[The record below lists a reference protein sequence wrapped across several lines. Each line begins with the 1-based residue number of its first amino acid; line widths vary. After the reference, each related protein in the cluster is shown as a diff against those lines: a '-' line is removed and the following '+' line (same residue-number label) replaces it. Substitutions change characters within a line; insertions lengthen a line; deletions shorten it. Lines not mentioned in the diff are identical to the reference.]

1 MIVPDHVLSIMSGVN
16 PDAVEAEAHDLK
28 KAATGIR
35 ETGANVHST
44 WQGLSAF
51 YEAPEAADLFS
62 ATAPV
67 RDDAASFAGQLE
79 KVTGALTTY
88 AAETRVIK
96 RKLTDLYMQAVTFVN
111 KTYAEKEDWRKNED
125 LVQENNSLLQA
136 VDAQALAFQ
145 QAQEKASASIY
156 SAYGGSAPKRTMCTD
171 DKPLTWGT
179 PEEAENPW
187 YEDMWDGA
195 TSFLTG
201 FFGDGLW
208 GDASGL
214 WDLATSPEKWRES
227 FENLMILGTPAISL
241 LSPKLRGKFGE
252 TWKGFGKSFVAWD
265 QWKQDPARALGN
277 TAYNIVTTIIPIGK
291 AGSAGKLAKG
301 TRATAKVG
309 EALDPLSLTLRA
321 GARLPKVSDIA
332 AQLTHKFGD
341 LGTKLKLDLTRTKII
356 TPQSSNT
363 PTPTSPST
371 PEWNEQKTH
380 TELAESLHPSPTK
393 QPSTPAAG
401 AESQQEVSSIDE
413 LQGNRPGDSPPEVA
427 PPNSGIL
434 HEHLYIPAGAP
445 GAGPIHYTRRGDAYE
460 TPLTTELKKLVNP
473 LNGQNNCQ
481 SCALAVDKAHQGIP
495 LTAIPHPRPPDNTL
509 LDDYVKGN
517 WHHHVSLSGVVL
529 RMKTLPEGAR
539 GIVLGFGDDS
549 HAFNVRKVRGVI
561 QFLDA
566 QQGVARPFRYNEFF
580 FARTDN
586 L

>member
-16 PDAVEAEAHDLK
+16 PDAVEAEAHSLK

-35 ETGANVHST
+35 ETGADVHST

-79 KVTGALTTY
+79 QVTGALTTY

-111 KTYAEKEDWRKNED
+111 KTYTEEEDWRKNED

-145 QAQEKASASIY
+145 KAQEKASTSIY
-156 SAYGGSAPKRTMCTD
+156 SAYGGSAPSKQMCTD
-171 DKPLTWGT
+171 GKPLTWGT

-214 WDLATSPEKWRES
+214 WDLATSPDKWRES
-227 FENLMILGTPAISL
+227 FENLMVLGTPAMAL
-241 LSPKLRGKFGE
+241 LSPELRGKFGE

-277 TAYNIVTTIIPIGK
+277 TAYNIVTTVIPIGK

-301 TRATAKVG
+301 TRAAAKVG

-332 AQLTHKFGD
+332 ARLTHKIGD
-341 LGTKLKLDLTRTKII
+341 LGTKLKLDLTRTKVI
-356 TPQSSNT
+356 TPHVDPATITWNRA
-363 PTPTSPST
+363 PTPDSPS
-371 PEWNEQKTH
+371 
-380 TELAESLHPSPTK
+380 
-393 QPSTPAAG
+393 
-401 AESQQEVSSIDE
+401 
-413 LQGNRPGDSPPEVA
+413 RA
-427 PPNSGIL
+427 P
-434 HEHLYIPAGAP
+434 
-445 GAGPIHYTRRGDAYE
+445 D
-460 TPLTTELKKLVNP
+460 
-473 LNGQNNCQ
+473 
-481 SCALAVDKAHQGIP
+481 
-495 LTAIPHPRPPDNTL
+495 
-509 LDDYVKGN
+509 
-517 WHHHVSLSGVVL
+517 
-529 RMKTLPEGAR
+529 
-539 GIVLGFGDDS
+539 
-549 HAFNVRKVRGVI
+549 
-561 QFLDA
+561 
-566 QQGVARPFRYNEFF
+566 
-580 FARTDN
+580 
-586 L
+586 